1 MIGELF
7 NDFSGGG
14 RGEGGGVV
22 ISPGAPEETY
32 HLNSSDLNS
41 EKRRKSNDS
50 V

>member
-1 MIGELF
+1 
-7 NDFSGGG
+7 
-14 RGEGGGVV
+14 V

-41 EKRRKSNDS
+41 KNKRKSNAS

>member
-14 RGEGGGVV
+14 GGGWGVV